1 MTESSSTV
9 RDWTR
14 VGLWLVAG
22 TMGYNLVEA
31 GVALWSGAVAHS
43 IALVGFGLDSII
55 ELAAASVLFWRL
67 RVEAS
72 GAEKEIVEAAERRV
86 HRFVGFT
93 FFALAAYV
101 LTVAIWTL
109 VGPGEP
115 EESLVGI
122 FLAIASLVVMPL
134 VAWGKLRA
142 AREIPSSALRAEAKE
157 TLACSYLSFALLLGL
172 AANAL
177 AGWSWADPAAALL
190 MIPWLVR
197 EGWEGVVGEEDE
209 DSGRGGA
216 VSTSASPEGQ
226 DAHVLP
232 LGGSGE
238 GGRWPGVRPGC
249 PAGTLPTLSAL

>member
-1 MTESSSTV
+1 MTQSNGGT

-14 VGLWLVAG
+14 LGLWLVAG
-22 TMGYNLVEA
+22 TMAYNLVEA
-31 GVALWSGAVAHS
+31 GVALWSGVVAHS

-67 RVEAS
+67 RVEAR
-72 GAEKEIVEAAERRV
+72 GAGRAVVEAAERRV

-101 LTVAIWTL
+101 LSVAIWTL
-109 VGPGEP
+109 IGPGEP

-122 FLAIASLVVMPL
+122 ILAVASLIVMPL
-134 VAWGKLRA
+134 VSWGKLRA
-142 AREIPSSALRAEAKE
+142 AREIESAALRAEAKE

-177 AGWSWADPAAALL
+177 AGWWWADPVAALL

-197 EGWEGVVGEEDE
+197 EGWEGVVGEKDE
-209 DSGRGGA
+209 D
-216 VSTSASPEGQ
+216 
-226 DAHVLP
+226 
-232 LGGSGE
+232 
-238 GGRWPGVRPGC
+238 
-249 PAGTLPTLSAL
+249 